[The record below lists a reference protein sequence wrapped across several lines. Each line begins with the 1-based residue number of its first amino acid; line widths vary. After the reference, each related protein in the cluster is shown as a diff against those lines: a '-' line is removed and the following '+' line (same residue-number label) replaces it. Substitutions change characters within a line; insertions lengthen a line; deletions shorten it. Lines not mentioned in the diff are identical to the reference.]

1 MAVRNGTAEWTD
13 YLARSSNVPSY
24 DANYTLLLWFS
35 LVTAPGNYSW
45 ADLFS
50 LRKESA
56 DSFYFDELGIFRV
69 GGDYTLYHQTKN
81 NSAREDILGTGLL
94 TVNTW
99 YCAALVRASDTSRTM
114 YLGSLTAALASD
126 ANLTAGVG
134 SRAANPAGQLAIAEA
149 RSGVVRIGNTKIWT
163 AALTLAEL
171 QAEQHVMRPLRAD
184 NLAAWLP
191 FLNTGS
197 SRGRDYSGG
206 GDLTTYGTMTDE
218 DNPPVAYGSPVIFL
232 PWVSSSPAG
241 ISGTLSATLGALTA
255 SASGAVAVQGS
266 LSATLGTMA
275 ASASGAVAVKG
286 TTNVTLE
293 EMHHTLAGAVAVKG
307 TTSATLGALT
317 LAAAGAVGSTPI
329 TGQANITLGAAS
341 LSAAGAVAVNGSV
354 SQTLGGLTLASTGT
368 VLITGQASST
378 LGAITLS
385 ASGMV
390 GFLPVVGSL
399 NVTLDELLAKPSAIG
414 RVAVKGQTSATL
426 GGLTVSA
433 SGKVAVKGS
442 LAATLGVLALSA
454 MGVSLAPGLPDAA
467 VYVIPYED
475 WMYQVERENWEYPVR
490 HEDWVFRMEG

>member
-45 ADLFS
+45 AGLFS

-266 LSATLGTMA
+266 LSATLGTMT

-286 TTNVTLE
+286 TTST
-293 EMHHTLAGAVAVKG
+293 
-307 TTSATLGALT
+307 TLGALA
-317 LAAAGAVGSTPI
+317 LAAAGAVAIKGST
-329 TGQANITLGAAS
+329 
-341 LSAAGAVAVNGSV
+341 

-368 VLITGQASST
+368 VLIAGQASST

-390 GFLPVVGSL
+390 EFLPVVGSL
-399 NVTLDELLAKPSAIG
+399 NVTLDELLAKPEAIG

-490 HEDWVFRMEG
+490 HEDWVFRMER

>member
-81 NSAREDILGTGLL
+81 DSARGDILGTGVL

-241 ISGTLSATLGALTA
+241 ISGSLSATLETMTA
-255 SASGAVAVQGS
+255 SASGAVAIQGTTSTTLGALTDSASGTVAVKGS
-266 LSATLGTMA
+266 LSATLGTMT

-286 TTNVTLE
+286 TTST
-293 EMHHTLAGAVAVKG
+293 
-307 TTSATLGALT
+307 TLGALA
-317 LAAAGAVGSTPI
+317 LAAAGAVAIKGST
-329 TGQANITLGAAS
+329 
-341 LSAAGAVAVNGSV
+341 

-368 VLITGQASST
+368 VLIAGQASST
-378 LGAITLS
+378 LGAIALS
-385 ASGMV
+385 ASGTV

-399 NVTLDELLAKPSAIG
+399 NVTLDELLAKPEAIG

-490 HEDWVFRMEG
+490 HEDWVFRMER

>member
-56 DSFYFDELGIFRV
+56 DSFYFDELGIFRA

-241 ISGTLSATLGALTA
+241 ISGSLSATLETMTA
-255 SASGAVAVQGS
+255 SASGAVAIQGTTSTTLGALTDSASGTVAVKGS
-266 LSATLGTMA
+266 LSATLGTMT

-286 TTNVTLE
+286 TT
-293 EMHHTLAGAVAVKG
+293 
-307 TTSATLGALT
+307 
-317 LAAAGAVGSTPI
+317 
-329 TGQANITLGAAS
+329 
-341 LSAAGAVAVNGSV
+341 

-368 VLITGQASST
+368 VLIAGQASST
-378 LGAITLS
+378 LGAIALS
-385 ASGMV
+385 ASGTV

-399 NVTLDELLAKPSAIG
+399 NVTLDELLAKPEAIG

-490 HEDWVFRMEG
+490 HEDWVFRMER